1 MRTMSSL
8 KRRSKI
14 EGRQREIAGPAVVA
28 LVATCV
34 LACKPAFADSPVEL
48 GLCPATIV
56 HTCFVG
62 YVTSANGV
70 VLLLSSMDNDPM
82 VGKRVEVLETP
93 PGAAVGRL
101 DLSQDVGSIVM
112 LDATEDGGL
121 YSARLVSV
129 ADPLLTALYMSVFLQ
144 STTAGAPH

>member
-1 MRTMSSL
+1 MPQMKSPRKGPL
-8 KRRSKI
+8 
-14 EGRQREIAGPAVVA
+14 IAA
-28 LVATCV
+28 LTAACI

-82 VGKRVEVLETP
+82 VGKGVDVLVTP
-93 PGAAVGRL
+93 PGAAREPL
-101 DLSQDVGSIVM
+101 DLSQDVGSVVM
-112 LDATEDGGL
+112 LDATEDGRL

-144 STTAGAPH
+144 STTAGAPR